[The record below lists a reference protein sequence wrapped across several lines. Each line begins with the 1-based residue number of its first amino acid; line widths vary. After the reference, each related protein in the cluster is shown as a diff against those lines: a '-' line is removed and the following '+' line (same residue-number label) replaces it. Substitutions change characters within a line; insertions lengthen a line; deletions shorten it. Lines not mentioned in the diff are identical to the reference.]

1 MYKEIIS
8 PLLDRLDSE
17 TWHNHAREALHLSE
31 ISPAT
36 LKILELFADRGERFK
51 NGRLKVILG
60 GIEFENPVMVGA
72 GWDKEGIAVKG
83 LFHLGFSGVEV
94 GTVTEYPQEGNK
106 KPRQFVLGP
115 GVVLNRL
122 GFNNP
127 GMNAVAGNLEKY
139 FKSGIPIGVSIGI
152 NKDIPSKFAPDA
164 YAGVAERL
172 YNYAS
177 YFAINV
183 SSPNTPHLREL
194 QDKTP
199 LTDIIQAVREKMKDL
214 GAVLPLFVKI
224 DPDLDVRAVDEV
236 IRVALDNSL
245 AGIIATN
252 TTVSTDIKAKYGTR
266 WANQDGGVSGDDP
279 DFRRMATDRIAH
291 IYRETAGRLEI
302 IGVGGI
308 KDAESA
314 WEKISAGAK
323 IVQVV
328 TAIRGE
334 GTTLPG
340 KINRGLIERMNKEGI
355 KNIEEA
361 VGSGL

>member
-1 MYKEIIS
+1 MYKEIIR
-8 PLLDRLDSE
+8 PLLGGRDSE
-17 TWHNHAREALHLSE
+17 TWHAYAREALHLSE

-36 LKILELFADRGERFK
+36 LKILEFFADRGRRYK
-51 NGRLKVILG
+51 NGRLKTVLA

-83 LFHLGFSGVEV
+83 LFHLGFSGIEV
-94 GTVTEYPQEGNK
+94 GTVTQYPQEGNK
-106 KPRQFVLGP
+106 KPRQFALNP

-122 GFNNP
+122 GFNGP

-139 FKSGIPIGVSIGI
+139 VKSGIPIGISLGI
-152 NKDIPSKFAPDA
+152 NKNTPPEFAPA
-164 YAGVAERL
+164 GYAEVAGRL

-194 QDKTP
+194 QDKMA
-199 LTDIIQAVREKMKDL
+199 LTDIIQAVQARMKDL
-214 GAVLPLFVKI
+214 GRILPLFVKI
-224 DPDLDVRAVDEV
+224 DPDLSINAVDDV
-236 IRVALDNSL
+236 IRVVTDNSL

-252 TTVSTDIKAKYGTR
+252 TTVNPDIKIKYGAR
-266 WANQDGGVSGDDP
+266 WAAEDGGISGDDP
-279 DFRRMATDRIAH
+279 DFRRLATEKITH
-291 IYRETAGRLEI
+291 IYRQTRGKMEI
-302 IGVGGI
+302 IGVGGLR
-308 KDAESA
+308 DVESA

-334 GTTLPG
+334 GTGIAG
-340 KINRGLIERMNKEGI
+340 KINRGLIERMDKEGI
-355 KNIEEA
+355 KNIKE
-361 VGSGL
+361 VTGSAY

>member
-1 MYKEIIS
+1 MYKEIIR

-17 TWHNHAREALHLSE
+17 TWHDRAREALHLSE

-36 LKILELFADRGERFK
+36 LKILELFADRGKRYK
-51 NGRLKVILG
+51 NGRLRVILG

-72 GWDKEGIAVKG
+72 GWDKNGIAVKG

-94 GTVTEYPQEGNK
+94 GTVTQYSQEGNK

-115 GVVLNRL
+115 GTILNRL
-122 GFNNP
+122 GFNNL

-139 FKSGIPIGVSIGI
+139 AKSRIPIGISIGI
-152 NKDIPSKFAPDA
+152 NKDIPAKFAPDA
-164 YAGVAERL
+164 YAEVAGRL

-194 QDKTP
+194 QDKKA
-199 LTDIIQAVREKMKDL
+199 LTDIVQSVQGRMKDL
-214 GAVLPLFVKI
+214 GRILPLFVKI
-224 DPDLDVRAVDEV
+224 DPDLNLKAVDDV
-236 IRVALDNSL
+236 IRVVLDYSL

-252 TTVSTDIKAKYGTR
+252 TTVNADIKAKYGAR
-266 WANQDGGVSGDDP
+266 WAEEDGGVSGDDP
-279 DFRRMATDRIAH
+279 DFRRMATEKIAH
-291 IYRETAGRLEI
+291 IYKETAGRVEI

-308 KDAESA
+308 KNTESA

-334 GTTLPG
+334 GPGVAG
-340 KINRGLIERMNKEGI
+340 KINRGLIERMDKEGI
-355 KNIEEA
+355 KNIGE
-361 VGSGL
+361 VIGSSY